1 MKKFLS
7 TAIMMLALGHGADA
21 GETIYDLYAA
31 IGDTVFFPLVDTPD
45 GRTVTN
51 AAGQPLKTRIDEKGR
66 FLAYLEEGSGWAV
79 NTFKFWPLPGGGA
92 IAATMVGSFELE
104 VMFADSFAEFYARR
118 PGGTWKVVD
127 PPMEPLDVSYFLDQ
141 APVFPRE
148 ERKKLFEETAW
159 GLFYELRPD
168 REHVVVH
175 LTATNRDKCWPEAV
189 FEVTGQSDR
198 DDAGGPDFCRDVYD
212 LLMKEVVLQLDE
224 DNGRFEIM
232 PLHRKLML
240 PNTRRCDLSR
250 ALDCSLAD

>member
-1 MKKFLS
+1 MRKFLS
-7 TAIMMLALGHGADA
+7 SAILLLGLVQGVHA
-21 GETIYDLYAA
+21 GETIFDLYAA
-31 IGDTVFFPLVDTPD
+31 IGDTVFFPIVDTRD

-51 AAGQPLKTRIDEKGR
+51 AAGVPLKMRIDEKGR
-66 FLAYLEEGSGWAV
+66 FLAYLEEGGGWAV
-79 NTFKFWPLPGGGA
+79 NTFKFWPLPDGGA
-92 IAATMVGSFELE
+92 IAATMVGTFEAD
-104 VMFADSFAEFYARR
+104 VMFADSYAEFYARR
-118 PGGTWKVVD
+118 PGGSWEVVD
-127 PPMEPLDVSYFLDQ
+127 PPMEQLDVSYFLDQ
-141 APVFPRE
+141 APVFRRE
-148 ERKKLFEETAW
+148 EQKKLFEETTW

-168 REHVVVH
+168 REHVLVH

-212 LLMKEVVLQLDE
+212 LLMKEVVLRLDE
-224 DNGRFEIM
+224 DNGRFEIV